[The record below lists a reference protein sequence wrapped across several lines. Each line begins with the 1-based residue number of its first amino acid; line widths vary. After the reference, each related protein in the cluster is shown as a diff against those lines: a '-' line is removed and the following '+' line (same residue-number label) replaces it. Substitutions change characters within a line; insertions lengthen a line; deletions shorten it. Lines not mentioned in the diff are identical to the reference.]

1 MRQAR
6 FPIRFVGGPWHGH
19 ERHVVGPPHGLAS
32 RVAMPV
38 DRAVRQRWAVY
49 RLRNQNGD
57 WSYLHVHTASAD
69 ELGVDP
75 PTSERQRQDEWTS
88 V

>member
-1 MRQAR
+1 
-6 FPIRFVGGPWHGH
+6 
-19 ERHVVGPPHGLAS
+19 
-32 RVAMPV
+32 MPV
-38 DRAVRQRWAVY
+38 DRALRQQWAVY

-57 WSYLHVHTASAD
+57 WSYLHMHTATAD

-75 PTSERQRQDEWTS
+75 PASERQRQDEWTS